1 MWACF
6 DLQGKMV
13 LTEAGAIAALIRS
26 TPDTS
31 RKTAIEE
38 ATLSDL
44 RKKVEKQLI
53 AEFLRPLQAPVGVAP
68 VLKCWMELN

>member
-1 MWACF
+1 
-6 DLQGKMV
+6 MV

-53 AEFLRPLQAPVGVAP
+53 AELLGRLQARGGGGAGV
-68 VLKCWMELN
+68 KCGREVK